1 MTKAKKKRSLPC
13 LAKSPTGIR
22 GLDEITGGGLPEG
35 RPTLVC
41 GAAGSGKTLLAM
53 EVLVRGA
60 TEYDEPG
67 VFVSFEETE
76 TDLSKNVASL
86 GWDLT
91 KLSEQKKLA
100 TEYIYIERSE
110 IEETGEYN
118 LEGLFIRLQGA
129 IDSIGAKRIALDTME
144 ALFGG
149 FTNKLIMRAEIRRLF
164 RWLKEKGLTAI
175 ITGEP
180 GDETMT
186 RHGLEEYVSDCV
198 IQLGHRIHEQVA
210 TRRIR
215 IAKYRGSS
223 HGTNEYPFLIDESG
237 ISILP
242 ITSIGLDYYVTT
254 ERISTGVQ
262 RLDAMLGGKG
272 YYRGTSILV
281 SGTAGTGKSS
291 LAVCFAE
298 AACRRGERALYIAF
312 EEAPKQIIRNM
323 RSIGIQLEPWVK
335 NGLLKFRSGRSTTF
349 GLEMH
354 LAVLQKEISEFKP
367 KVVVIDPISN
377 LSFAATLYEIKVML
391 SRLIDFLKM
400 NQVTVIFTDLTPGGS
415 ALEAT
420 MSAISTLMDTW
431 ILLRDI
437 ESQGER
443 NRGIYVL
450 KSRGMS
456 HSNQIREF
464 MITDKGLDLVDVY
477 VGPGGVLTGT
487 ARMSREAE
495 EKAAMHN
502 RDKEIRHKKRE
513 LERNRKAL
521 EARIAALRAE
531 FEGEEED
538 LDKFVKEAQSKEKVF
553 QEDREK
559 MASARGKD

>member
-1 MTKAKKKRSLPC
+1 MTKAKKKRSLPS

-41 GAAGSGKTLLAM
+41 GAAGTGKTLLAM

-91 KLSEQKKLA
+91 KLSEQKKLV

-118 LEGLFIRLQGA
+118 LEGLFIRLQDA

-298 AACRRGERALYIAF
+298 AACRRGERALYVAF
-312 EEAPKQIIRNM
+312 EEAPKQLIRNM

-354 LAVLQKEISEFKP
+354 LAVLQKEVSEFKP

-391 SRLIDFLKM
+391 SRMIDFLKM
-400 NQVTVIFTDLTPGGS
+400 NQITVIFTDLTPGGS

-420 MSAISTLMDTW
+420 MAAISTLMDTW

-495 EKAAMHN
+495 EKAARHN
-502 RDKEIRHKKRE
+502 RDQEIRHKKRE

-538 LDKFVKEAQSKEKVF
+538 LDKFIKEAQSKEKVF
-553 QEDREK
+553 QEGRKK
-559 MASARGKD
+559 MANARGKD

>member
-1 MTKAKKKRSLPC
+1 
-13 LAKSPTGIR
+13 
-22 GLDEITGGGLPEG
+22 
-35 RPTLVC
+35 
-41 GAAGSGKTLLAM
+41 
-53 EVLVRGA
+53 
-60 TEYDEPG
+60 
-67 VFVSFEETE
+67 
-76 TDLSKNVASL
+76 VASL